1 MVKLSKFDKYPSLS
15 KEYKDTYIYVPIV
28 DAISLIS
35 VEINPYTVGY
45 CLWMAY
51 TFLHETSDYKCL
63 PNRPSWKA
71 FSYNSRSW
79 IVLVLTSMLVH
90 IR

>member
-15 KEYKDTYIYVPIV
+15 KEYKDTYTYVPIV

-45 CLWMAY
+45 CL
-51 TFLHETSDYKCL
+51 
-63 PNRPSWKA
+63 
-71 FSYNSRSW
+71 
-79 IVLVLTSMLVH
+79 
-90 IR
+90 